1 MKKTFTTE
9 QIIDKL
15 REAERVQGEGKTVA
29 EVCKHLSIS
38 EQTFYRWRQKY
49 GRMRVDEA
57 KRLRELEKENGRL
70 KQIVAELTLDKKIL
84 EEVARGNF

>member
-15 REAERVQGEGKTVA
+15 REAERVHGEGKTIA
-29 EVCKHLSIS
+29 EVCKQLSIS

-57 KRLRELEKENGRL
+57 KRLRELEKENTRL